1 MSVEAGALRVDLVD
15 GRDQDAAIRL
25 ATHRGAVAFF
35 DSPEPVATGARAR
48 TDARSLFE
56 SADFAK
62 VAALASEQRW
72 HIEATMTSDGAV
84 KLARYTTEHIGH
96 VLVIA
101 WDGTVVEAPIVRSAV
116 LDGRILIDMPD
127 DASANDLAADLK
139 SGPLPFTPVIT
150 AIHSVPNRSRMPN
163 EGLGPMALQWQESRR
178 ER

>member
-1 MSVEAGALRVDLVD
+1 
-15 GRDQDAAIRL
+15 
-25 ATHRGAVAFF
+25 
-35 DSPEPVATGARAR
+35 
-48 TDARSLFE
+48 
-56 SADFAK
+56 
-62 VAALASEQRW
+62 
-72 HIEATMTSDGAV
+72 MTSDGAV
-84 KLARYTTEHIGH
+84 KLAQYTTEHIGH